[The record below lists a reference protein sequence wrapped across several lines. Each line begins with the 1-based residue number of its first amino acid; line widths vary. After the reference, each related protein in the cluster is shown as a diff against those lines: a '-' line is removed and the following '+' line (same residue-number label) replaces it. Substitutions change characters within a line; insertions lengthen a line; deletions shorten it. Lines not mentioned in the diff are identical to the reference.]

1 MGMRPSSAPL
11 APAPLTSR
19 TRLPSLIRIS
29 FAWLIDALLVV
40 SRRIRRAGQ
49 GGPAARSRPAH
60 GETGRARADLA
71 REVREHAVEGDGP
84 EVLPAPVPEA
94 DGPVLA
100 LPLADDEHVRDLPD
114 LRLADP
120 VAELLIA
127 VVELRAR
134 ARGAEPLP
142 HGRPVRG
149 VLLAHRQHARLRGRQ
164 PPPQHARVQRV

>member
-1 MGMRPSSAPL
+1 
-11 APAPLTSR
+11 
-19 TRLPSLIRIS
+19 
-29 FAWLIDALLVV
+29 
-40 SRRIRRAGQ
+40 
-49 GGPAARSRPAH
+49 ARSRTAH

-71 REVREHAVEGDGP
+71 REVREHTVEGDGP

-127 VVELRAR
+127 VVELRSPER
-134 ARGAEPLP
+134 VQNVDVDFG
-142 HGRPVRG
+142 PVERS
-149 VLLAHRQHARLRGRQ
+149 V
-164 PPPQHARVQRV
+164 ARVEVIREPIRLQRVVQGPLGRLPLLVRPHRFRRPRRELEEGVEREGLVPVANQFKKLPDLVLEL